1 MTRPTPFTAQES
13 ETRQMLGGI
22 GFLATDSLLNG
33 VTRARFGATGK
44 TAHPT

>member
-1 MTRPTPFTAQES
+1 MTRVLAVADHES
-13 ETRQMLGGI
+13 ETRQMLGWI

-44 TAHPT
+44 TEHPT